1 MAALT
6 IEVPDRV
13 AEALGSLDAPLEADA
28 VALGPVIRWG
38 IQRVE
43 DQLAAIAESAVP
55 VDAQE
60 LRRLAKRIERLADA
74 AEAVA

>member
-13 AEALGSLDAPLEADA
+13 AEALGSLDEPLEADA

-38 IQRVE
+38 IQRVAA
-43 DQLAAIAESAVP
+43 QLAAIVESSVP

>member
-38 IQRVE
+38 IQRVA
-43 DQLAAIAESAVP
+43 DQLAAIVESAVP